1 MIYLNALIPWFIMV
15 VLAILN
21 GTIRQSFILSY
32 TTEPV
37 AHIIS
42 TLMFLIIQFLVICFY
57 VQIKCVKEKS
67 ALVRIGIFWIALT
80 ILFEFVFGHYV
91 MNHPW
96 EKLLADYNVF
106 AGRLWLLVLL
116 NNIIAPLTSEKLNK

>member
-1 MIYLNALIPWFIMV
+1 VIYLNSLIPWFAMV

-21 GTIRQSFILSY
+21 GIIRQSFLLLY

-42 TLMFLIIQFLVICFY
+42 TFMFLIVQSLVIYLY
-57 VQIKCVKEKS
+57 VRIKHIKEMS
-67 ALVRIGIFWIALT
+67 ALIKIGVFWVVLT

-96 EKLLADYNVF
+96 EKLLADYNIF

-116 NNIIAPLTSEKLNK
+116 NNIIAPLISGKLIK

>member
-1 MIYLNALIPWFIMV
+1 VIYLNSLIPWFAMV

-21 GTIRQSFILSY
+21 GIIRQSFLLLY

-42 TLMFLIIQFLVICFY
+42 TFMFLIVQSLVIYFY
-57 VQIKCVKEKS
+57 VRIKHIKEMS
-67 ALVRIGIFWIALT
+67 ALIKIGVFWVVLT

-96 EKLLADYNVF
+96 EKLLADYNIF

-116 NNIIAPLTSEKLNK
+116 NNIIAPLISGKLIK

>member
-1 MIYLNALIPWFIMV
+1 VIYLNSLLPWFAMV

-21 GTIRQSFILSY
+21 GIIRQSFLLLY

-42 TLMFLIIQFLVICFY
+42 TFMFLIVQSLVIYLY
-57 VQIKCVKEKS
+57 VRIKHIKEMS
-67 ALVRIGIFWIALT
+67 ALIKIGVFWVVLT

-96 EKLLADYNVF
+96 EKLLADYNIF

-116 NNIIAPLTSEKLNK
+116 NNIIAPLISGKLIK